1 MSTRDQ
7 CKQGTDFTSSR
18 WLVWCSLTHGRL
30 VCIEADKAF
39 LLLYSEL
46 SRKPELPL
54 YLVLEMFEITT
65 DTSWKKHW
73 SLFTHRSWYEG
84 FRNGFENMPSV
95 EKKLTK
101 LQSSMMLRCIL
112 ESSWWVWLCLLLKL
126 LLEFYLRFELSGH
139 LYHSPDYRGAYLSL
153 LLPWHRPSNC
163 LTKLASVYRSNRLLL
178 PLGSTHFSAPRR
190 TGPSLAWWW
199 SGFL

>member
-18 WLVWCSLTHGRL
+18 WFVWCSLTHGRL
-30 VCIEADKAF
+30 VCIEASKAF

-73 SLFTHRSWYEG
+73 SLLTHRNWYEG
-84 FRNGFENMPSV
+84 FRKRLWKRAIYRKNVNKAAVISDVQVHPWILLMSV
-95 EKKLTK
+95 ALLTIFHGV
-101 LQSSMMLRCIL
+101 LSQIWAFRTSLPLTRLHRREQTSVSQSA
-112 ESSWWVWLCLLLKL
+112 V
-126 LLEFYLRFELSGH
+126 
-139 LYHSPDYRGAYLSL
+139 A
-153 LLPWHRPSNC
+153 
-163 LTKLASVYRSNRLLL
+163 LASPQQL
-178 PLGSTHFSAPRR
+178 PRQAGICL
-190 TGPSLAWWW
+190 
-199 SGFL
+199 